1 MGNWR
6 KVDENDLAANLSQRE
21 VDTYRQSS
29 PNDGSDPV
37 ARLVASTA
45 DYVRGCIAAGGPVR
59 MGPAGTIPAG
69 LVIPAMDYAMGK
81 VLVRISHPL
90 NEDRREALRK
100 AQELFEKIARGEIT
114 PESYTDDGTVDEDA
128 RPATSPLADDG
139 PRRTLGGPIW

>member
-6 KVDENDLAANLSQRE
+6 KVDENDLATNLSQRE

-37 ARLVASTA
+37 TRLVASTA

-59 MGPAGTIPAG
+59 MGPAGTIPRG

-81 VLVRISHPL
+81 VLVRIGVPL
-90 NEDRREALRK
+90 NEDRREALRR
-100 AQELFEKIARGEIT
+100 AQELFEKIAKGEIA
-114 PESYTDDGTVDEDA
+114 PESYTEDGTVDEDA
-128 RPATSPLADDG
+128 RPATSPTADDG